1 VSPASSVNVPVKF
14 TGVFTEKIE
23 PLAKVAD
30 QLCQRHAP
38 HDEEGSISLEP
49 AAQHANAA
57 NVG

>member
-1 VSPASSVNVPVKF
+1 VSPASFVNVPVEF

-30 QLCQRHAP
+30 QC
-38 HDEEGSISLEP
+38 
-49 AAQHANAA
+49 ANAA